1 MAACALALLSRKF
14 PPNHP
19 NLSEVK
25 INLGETLFL
34 AGHLDEAEAPA
45 REALGALLV
54 TDGPDNELTT
64 VAEVDL
70 SRILDAK
77 HQLAEALVLAQ
88 KAVVTCSIR
97 DRCESERAGD
107 AWQAQ
112 GVVQLAMGHAD
123 EALKSI
129 EQAVL
134 LRGQGGGTDLPE
146 SQFLLAQLLW
156 DNPTA
161 HPLALELTAKARAG
175 SLADDLP
182 RVTKIDAWLTS
193 LGQTQIVAAP
203 VLH

>member
-1 MAACALALLSRKF
+1 M
-14 PPNHP
+14 
-19 NLSEVK
+19 
-25 INLGETLFL
+25 
-34 AGHLDEAEAPA
+34 
-45 REALGALLV
+45 
-54 TDGPDNELTT
+54 
-64 VAEVDL
+64 
-70 SRILDAK
+70 
-77 HQLAEALVLAQ
+77 LAQ